1 MNESGISAG
10 IQNVDYVEQRYVEFV
25 ADPHSVSAEWREY
38 FSRVVMGADAAAQ
51 LGPAFK
57 PHSLFNSLGTSSTTR
72 AGHLPGPC
80 ADNVGGRLHQMLHN
94 FRERGHLS
102 ARINPLC
109 PPLDFVRELELDHF
123 GFTEHELG
131 LFANIPEFNFA
142 APLSIREVF
151 QRLQDTYCG
160 SIGIQFMHIDSP
172 EVRQWLQTRMEST
185 RNRSTLSPGDQV
197 RVLTRLTEAVVFEEF
212 LRTKFLGA
220 KTFSLEGSESLLP
233 LLDLAIERAGHQGV
247 TNIVIGMGHRGR
259 LNVLANIIGKHACEI
274 FGEFT
279 DNRPEIW
286 PTRGDVKYHL
296 GHSGDV
302 RLTNGQNIHLSL
314 CFNPSHLEFVD
325 PVVMGRVRAHQDR
338 IGDHDRRRVLGLLV
352 HGDAAFAGEGVIQEI
367 LNLSRLPG
375 YAIGGVLHVIV
386 NNQLGFTTSPNEGRS
401 TRYATDVART
411 LQAPIFHVNGEDMEA
426 VSLVV
431 QLALDYRLEFKSDVF
446 IDLYGYRRFGHNET
460 DEPTFTQP
468 LLYQEISQRSNVRAI
483 YLDYLLGSKSVT
495 REEADQIVTECK
507 ARLEQQLCAAGADQ
521 CEPTPDRRGVWREF
535 VGGPE
540 PSDDPDT
547 GMESGSL
554 SCLFQQLASIPAGFQ
569 IHPKLERGLANRR
582 AMADAQHPIDWAAA
596 EALALGALAISGVRI
611 RLTGQDSGRG
621 TFSQR
626 HAILYDQKDG
636 HTFTSLQNLALD
648 QSKVEIC
655 NSPLCET
662 GALGFE
668 YGYSLDYP
676 NALVIWEAQFGDFAN
691 AAQVIIDQFITSA
704 EDKWR
709 RLSGLVMLLPHG
721 FEGMGPEHSS
731 ARLERFLTLA
741 AEDNIQIVQPST
753 PAQYFHVLR
762 RQAMRRWR
770 KPLVVFT
777 PKSLLRH
784 PTAVSSLENCAHD
797 RFKRV
802 LTDDMPTQDVR
813 RILLCSG
820 KVYYDLAAYRE
831 EHGRKEIAILRL
843 EQLYPLPV
851 ELLEKALAPYHDNA
865 PALWVQEEPSNMGA
879 WRYLH
884 ERFARR
890 LFDQRPFALIS
901 RVESASPA
909 TGSSHAH
916 KLEQAQLV
924 ARAFGDPEP
933 GPESILAGKQ
943 HQARPAGT
951 VNDQL
956 QTNDS
961 RTI

>member
-1 MNESGISAG
+1 MSESGITTG
-10 IQNVDYVEQRYVEFV
+10 IQNLAYIEQMYVGYQS
-25 ADPHSVSAEWREY
+25 DPQSVSMEWREF
-38 FSRVVMGADAAAQ
+38 FSSADTDAGDTVR

-57 PHSLFNSLGTSSTTR
+57 PRTVFSSNGAATTPYASHSPDSCTDHVS
-72 AGHLPGPC
+72 
-80 ADNVGGRLHQMLHN
+80 VRLHQMLRN
-94 FRERGHLS
+94 YREQGHLS
-102 ARINPLC
+102 ANTNPLN
-109 PPLDFVRELELDHF
+109 PPPVGPPELELDHY
-123 GFTEHELG
+123 GFTEPELN
-131 LFANIPEFNFA
+131 LFANIPELNYA
-142 APLSIREVF
+142 APLSIREIF
-151 QRLQDTYCG
+151 HRLRDTYCG
-160 SIGIQFMHIDSP
+160 SIGAQFMHIDSM
-172 EVRQWLQTRMEST
+172 VARQWLQKRLEST
-185 RNRSTLSPGDQV
+185 NNRTKLSPDNQV
-197 RVLTRLTEAVVFEEF
+197 RILTRLTEAVVFEEF

-233 LLDLAIERAGHQGV
+233 LLDLAIERASLQGV
-247 TNIVIGMGHRGR
+247 KNIVIGMGHRGR
-259 LNVLANIIGKHACEI
+259 LNVLANIVGKHACEI
-274 FGEFT
+274 FEEFT
-279 DNRPEIW
+279 DARPEVW

-296 GHSGDV
+296 GHSDDIT
-302 RLTNGQNIHLSL
+302 LANGRKIHLSL

-338 IGDHDRRRVLGLLV
+338 IGDHERRQVLGLLI

-367 LNLSRLPG
+367 LNLSQLPG
-375 YAIGGVLHVIV
+375 YAIGGVIHVIV
-386 NNQLGFTTSPNEGRS
+386 NNQIGFTTSPHEGRS

-411 LQAPIFHVNGEDMEA
+411 LQAPIFHVNGEDLEA
-426 VSLVV
+426 VSQVV

-446 IDLYGYRRFGHNET
+446 IDLYGYRRLGHNET

-468 LLYQEISQRSNVRAI
+468 LLYQKISERPNVREI
-483 YLDYLLGSKSVT
+483 YLNQLHGLKSVT
-495 REEADQIVTECK
+495 RDQADQIVSGCK
-507 ARLEQQLCAAGADQ
+507 ARLEQQLSAAGADQ
-521 CEPTPDRRGVWREF
+521 CGRTIERRGIWREF
-535 VGGPE
+535 TGGPE
-540 PSDDPDT
+540 PADDPDT
-547 GMESGSL
+547 GMATRELASL
-554 SCLFQQLASIPAGFQ
+554 LQQLSTLPAGFQ
-569 IHPKLERGLANRR
+569 IHPKLERGLSNRR
-582 AMADAQHPIDWAAA
+582 AMADGQHPIDWAAA
-596 EALALGALAISGVRI
+596 EALALGGLAINGIRI
-611 RLTGQDSGRG
+611 RLTGQDTGRG

-636 HTFTSLQNLALD
+636 HNFTPLQHLALD

-676 NALVIWEAQFGDFAN
+676 NALVLWEAQFGDFAN

-762 RQAMRRWR
+762 RQSIRRWR
-770 KPLVVFT
+770 KPLVIFT

-784 PTAVSSLENCAHD
+784 PHAVSALANCALG

-802 LTDDMPTQDVR
+802 LTDDFPTADVR

-831 EHGRKEIAILRL
+831 EHGRKEIAIVRL

-851 ELLEKALAPYHDNA
+851 KLLEETLALYDHHV

-890 LFDQRPFALIS
+890 LFDRRPFALIS

-916 KLEQAQLV
+916 KLEQAQLI

-933 GPESILAGKQ
+933 GPESVLAVKKQ
-943 HQARPAGT
+943 KPESAAAESDHPQA
-951 VNDQL
+951 
-956 QTNDS
+956 NDS
-961 RTI
+961 KKT